1 MLDRWLSKNNIQLSI
16 MTSTLSSPAEVMSDE
31 RMTPE
36 TCRAARSLLSLSQT
50 ELAARAKVSVVTL
63 RNYEN
68 GITEAPSHATWLR
81 IKRALEK
88 AGVQF
93 IDENGGGPGLRLKKA
108 KS

>member
-1 MLDRWLSKNNIQLSI
+1 MPD
-16 MTSTLSSPAEVMSDE
+16 A

-36 TCRAARSLLSLSQT
+36 TCRAARALLALSQT
-50 ELAARAKVSVVTL
+50 DLAARANVSVVTL

-68 GITEAPSHATWLR
+68 GTTEAPSHATWLR
-81 IKRALEK
+81 IKRALEQ

-108 KS
+108 RTPK